1 MREWRKSKGYTQ
13 DSVAEILKINLKSYS
28 AYETGRTEV
37 PHEVKKRLEKA
48 GYDGPWPQEE
58 AKATST
64 VDLSHL
70 LTREE
75 FAEWRGYWKA
85 GTEKLLTD
93 LVDQARRIGELEKQV
108 ADLQKQ
114 VLK

>member
-13 DSVAEILKINLKSYS
+13 DSLAEILKINLKSYS
-28 AYETGRTEV
+28 AYETGRTEI

-48 GYDGPWPQEE
+48 GYNGSYSQEAVKE
-58 AKATST
+58 DAPPYLT
-64 VDLSHL
+64 HL

-108 ADLQKQ
+108 SELLRNSK
-114 VLK
+114 